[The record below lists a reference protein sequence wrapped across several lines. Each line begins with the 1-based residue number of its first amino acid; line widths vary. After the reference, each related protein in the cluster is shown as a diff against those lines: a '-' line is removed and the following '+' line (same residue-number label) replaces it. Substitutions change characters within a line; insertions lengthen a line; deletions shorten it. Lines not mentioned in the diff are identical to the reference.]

1 MYTVD
6 VNVYPKNKEWNQKI
20 NSTPSIP
27 GGKNNVL
34 ENLRTLL
41 LEVEKGNDFDIIPSL
56 LESSSNSTL
65 KDLCVHQLSPMNFV
79 NRTKNGWELSDEARV
94 WIESEDNMYLAA
106 YFCANV
112 KFFAEILF
120 YLDSPKTSRELFNI
134 AVNEYDLTWKVISTI
149 NNRLV
154 WLRQFGL
161 VDFQE
166 FSLLYSITEKGKQ
179 FLQLVKLV
187 MPENIISA
195 GDETKSE
202 KSIEIDSRY
211 IEYYTE
217 NRNIS
222 KKPNIGY
229 YLGKFADID
238 YGIASLLS
246 QIKTNGDIEAINEYT
261 KEKYNIKDSST
272 RSALNSLSALGLIE
286 RKTNTTYEV
295 TDLGM
300 IWLSDQNLLSL
311 LPLFHMN
318 YLFFFEIL
326 VELKDKTISSK
337 ELATIGKVSYGL
349 VKDSVFEINK
359 RTTLLKQSKLIINV
373 TAEKWTLTNR
383 GLLFLETYGA
393 AFGLIDSKKQKEK
406 KDTVENADI
415 ISQLRIASKDSYNPA
430 KFEKVIR
437 DYFEII
443 GFNAEWL
450 GGSGKTDV
458 LLKTDSSPLDC
469 YVVTVDAKST
479 SSNVVTDS
487 LVDFDTLLE
496 HKRKHNSNYMAIVG
510 RDFNERLIKRA
521 EEHNVALFDLES
533 LEQLLLLHKKTPLK
547 TTQYRKIFEQSGNVD
562 LSVLTKDINDKE
574 HTGTLITEIMSI
586 LINECGDPITKGRLT
601 VRDLYMSLRGISVF
615 SSTPNTD
622 EIKTV
627 LDFLVSP
634 IVGCVLKERDYYYAA
649 GSLKD
654 LSQAL
659 RYLEEKCFWSINKY

>member
-6 VNVYPKNKEWNQKI
+6 VTKYPKNKEWNQKI

-34 ENLRTLL
+34 DNLRTLL
-41 LEVEKGNDFDIIPSL
+41 LDVEKGIDYDVVPNL
-56 LESSSNSTL
+56 LESTSNSTL
-65 KDLCVHQLSPMNFV
+65 RDLCIHQLSPMDFV
-79 NRTKNGWELSDEARV
+79 NRTQNGWELNGEART

-134 AVNEYDLTWKVISTI
+134 AVNEYDLTWKVVSTI

-179 FLQLVKLV
+179 FLQSVKLV
-187 MPENIISA
+187 MPESIISTE
-195 GDETKSE
+195 DETKNE

-211 IEYYTE
+211 IEYYSE
-217 NRNIS
+217 NKNIS

-229 YLGKFADID
+229 FLGKLADMD
-238 YGIASLLS
+238 DEVASLLS
-246 QIKTNGDIEAINEYT
+246 QIKNDGDIEAINQYT
-261 KEKYNIKDSST
+261 KKRYSIKDSST
-272 RSALNSLSALGLIE
+272 RSALNSISALGLIE

-295 TDLGM
+295 TDLGL
-300 IWLSDQNLLSL
+300 IWLSNHNLLSL
-311 LPLFHMN
+311 LTLFQMN

-326 VELKDKTISSK
+326 VELKDNTISSK

-349 VKDSVFEINK
+349 VKDSIFEINK

-373 TAEKWTLTNR
+373 TAEKWMLTNR

-393 AFGLIDSKKQKEK
+393 EFGLIDSKKQKAK
-406 KDTVENADI
+406 KDTVENVDI

-430 KFEKVIR
+430 KFEKVIS
-437 DYFEII
+437 DYFKIL

-458 LLKTDSSPLDC
+458 LLKTDSSPINS

-479 SSNVVTDS
+479 SSNVVTDG

-496 HKRKHNSNYMAIVG
+496 HKRKHNSNFMAIVG

-521 EEHNVALFDLES
+521 KEHNVALFDLDS
-533 LEQLLLLHKKTPLK
+533 LEKLLSLHKKTPLK
-547 TTQYRKIFEQSGNVD
+547 ISQYRKVFEQSGKVD
-562 LSVLTKDINDKE
+562 LSVLEKDISVKE

-586 LINECGDPITKGRLT
+586 LINECGDPITQGRLT
-601 VRDLYMSLRGISVF
+601 VRDLYMSLRGVSAF
-615 SSTPNTD
+615 SSVPNTS
-622 EIKTV
+622 EIQTV

-634 IVGCVLKERDYYYAA
+634 IVGCVLKERDYYSAV

-654 LSQAL
+654 LSQEL
-659 RYLEEKCFWSINKY
+659 RYLEEKCYRSLSKE